1 MLYISWKQLSRLD
14 LATDRHHH
22 GLVEIPLLMEMGKGV
37 PAHFNLTREQQEVAA
52 SFKSL
57 ELKLP
62 ALRTDEYRMCDG

>member
-1 MLYISWKQLSRLD
+1 M
-14 LATDRHHH
+14 
-22 GLVEIPLLMEMGKGV
+22 LMEMGKGV